1 MPKARTPNTQHRV
14 SPNARIVFNDG
25 QTTVSCA
32 VQQLTESGATLQV
45 HSVFGI
51 PSAFRLA
58 LSDTT
63 QHPCWVVR
71 KTARELKVAFTDWRP
86 AAEAVG
92 A

>member
-1 MPKARTPNTQHRV
+1 MSPVRKTNTQHIP
-14 SPNARIVFNDG
+14 PNARIMFNDG
-25 QTTVSCA
+25 QTTVSCF
-32 VQQLTESGATLQV
+32 VHQLTESGATLQV

-58 LSDTT
+58 LNETT

-71 KTARELKVAFTDWRP
+71 KTAKEIKVAFTDWHP
-86 AAEAVG
+86 AAEALG

>member
-1 MPKARTPNTQHRV
+1 MPKARTTNTHR
-14 SPNARIVFNDG
+14 PPPDARIVFNDG
-25 QTTVSCA
+25 RTTVSCS
-32 VQQLTESGATLQV
+32 VHHLTQSGATLQV

-63 QHPCWVVR
+63 QHPCWVVK
-71 KTARELKVAFTDWRP
+71 KTAKELKVAFTDWQP
-86 AAEAVG
+86 PAEAMG

>member
-1 MPKARTPNTQHRV
+1 MSTARNTKSHRIA
-14 SPNARIVFNDG
+14 SSARIVFNDG
-25 QTTVSCA
+25 QTTVSCT
-32 VQQLTESGATLQV
+32 VHQLTESGATLQV

-58 LSDTT
+58 LSETT

-71 KTARELKVAFTDWRP
+71 KGAKELKVAFTDWQP
-86 AAEAVG
+86 AAEALG

>member
-1 MPKARTPNTQHRV
+1 MSKARTTSTYRV
-14 SPNARIVFNDG
+14 TPNARIVFNDG
-25 QTTVSCA
+25 QTTVSCS
-32 VQQLTESGATLQV
+32 VHQLTESGATLQV
-45 HSVFGI
+45 HSVLGI

-71 KTARELKVAFTDWRP
+71 KTAKEIKVAFTDWQP
-86 AAEAVG
+86 AAETMG

>member
-1 MPKARTPNTQHRV
+1 LSKARTTNTHRT
-14 SPNARIVFNDG
+14 PPHARIVFNDG
-25 QTTVSCA
+25 QTMVSCT
-32 VQQLTESGATLQV
+32 VHQLTDSGATLQV

-58 LSDTT
+58 LNEKT

-71 KTARELKVAFTDWRP
+71 KSAKELKVAFTDWQP